1 MRLTSREQEIVK
13 VIKKNP
19 LISQEELAE
28 IFEISRSSVAVHIS
42 NLMKKGIIRGKG
54 YVFNE
59 DPSITIVGEC
69 YLEINI
75 NTRDESTSRIDINYC
90 GVPIK
95 IGSVFNNFGL
105 KPRIVTFLGNDDI
118 ADYFI
123 KQLYDLEIDTS
134 NIFKH
139 TSKRTN
145 RCVKVNNELLYLES
159 MEWDDYLKAINTRE
173 WVIYN
178 CDWLIHEPRFTEE
191 IIKRALNKKVNILPR
206 FCTFK
211 IVDDIGDISENLSY
225 YSVVVLGMRTI
236 SNSTDIIDKILELNS
251 NSEQIFVIT
260 DGEADIIT
268 ISNKTVNSFPL
279 LPNQVFSI
287 EEKLADF
294 LAGLIYGILNNH
306 PLRQAIRI
314 AVGSI

>member
-1 MRLTSREQEIVK
+1 MRLTSREQEIVN

-19 LISQEELAE
+19 LISQDELAE

-59 DPSITIVGEC
+59 EASITIVGEC

-75 NTRDESTSRIDINYC
+75 TNEEELSSMIDMKYR
-90 GVPIK
+90 GVPIEL
-95 IGSVFNNFGL
+95 GSVFSNYGI
-105 KPRIVTFLGNDDI
+105 KPKIVTFLGNDDI
-118 ADYFI
+118 ADFFLN
-123 KQLYDLEIDTS
+123 QLYDLEIDTT

-139 TSKRTN
+139 TSKRTC
-145 RCVKVNNELLYLES
+145 RCVKVNNELTYLEN
-159 MEWDDYLKAINTRE
+159 MQWEDYLKAISTRE
-173 WVIYN
+173 WIIYN
-178 CDWLIHEPRFTEE
+178 CDWLILEPKFSDE
-191 IIKRALNKKVNILPR
+191 IIKRSLTKKTDKLPH

-211 IVDDIGDISENLSY
+211 IVDDILDISDNLSY
-225 YSVVVLGMRTI
+225 YSVVVLGIRAI
-236 SNSTDIIDKILELNS
+236 NDSTNLINTLLELNT
-251 NSEQIFVIT
+251 NSEQIIVVT
-260 DGEADIIT
+260 DGKSDIIT
-268 ISNKTVNSFPL
+268 INNNTVNSFPL

-287 EEKLADF
+287 EDKLSYF

-314 AVGSI
+314 AIGTV